1 MVITG
6 LTAEKKNREHSLHV
20 DFSPHLTLVTG
31 KDAATVYAAVQL
43 LLNYRV
49 PRTLR
54 LPIPAAGE
62 YIDLTAAITAAEK
75 KFRVTAEP
83 CGGVWLVRS
92 EESAGSISMQH
103 CLEEDAANIYV
114 AGITDFSDR
123 LHRYMCAGDYYP
135 SDSFAAQTNGIG
147 STERFRTCLHR
158 YVENIASE
166 HSGEAAEIYQQ
177 RCFLETAEFW
187 SELERERDL
196 HYEPKPLLILNPQ
209 VKSVTEEEIMELKE
223 QMISTNRQAILCLPS
238 VK

>member
-1 MVITG
+1 MFITG
-6 LTAEKKNREHSLHV
+6 LTAEKKNRVSLHV

-31 KDAATVYAAVQL
+31 QNAVTVYAALRL

-62 YIDLTAAITAAEK
+62 YIGLTAAITAAEE

-83 CGGVWLVRS
+83 CGGVWLVRG
-92 EESAGSISMQH
+92 EQSAGNSSMQH
-103 CLEEDAANIYV
+103 CPEEDAANVYV

-166 HSGEAAEIYQQ
+166 HSEEDAELCQQ
-177 RCFLETAEFW
+177 QCFLETAEFW

-196 HYEPKPLLILNPQ
+196 HYEPKPLLFMYPQ
-209 VKSVTEEEIMELKE
+209 AVSVTKEEIRQLKE
-223 QMISTNRQAILCLPS
+223 QMISTDRQAILCLPS